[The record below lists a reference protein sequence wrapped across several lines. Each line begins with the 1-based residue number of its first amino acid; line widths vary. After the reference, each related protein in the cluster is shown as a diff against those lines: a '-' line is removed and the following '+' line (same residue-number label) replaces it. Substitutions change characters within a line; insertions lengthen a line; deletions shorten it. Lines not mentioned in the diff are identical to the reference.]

1 VYYWREKN
9 DEVDFILE
17 RKKNLIALE
26 VKTGRKS
33 ENKGM
38 RVFAETFKPKKVLLI
53 GIGGIGIETFLR
65 MNPGDL
71 FN

>member
-1 VYYWREKN
+1 
-9 DEVDFILE
+9 
-17 RKKNLIALE
+17 
-26 VKTGRKS
+26 
-33 ENKGM
+33 M

-53 GIGGIGIETFLR
+53 GTGGIGIETFLR